1 MRIPWLKINN
11 SNSPLTI
18 ISCSSV
24 VQEDLTHQDEEP
36 EKFYGNITEAQGPHL
51 AAHIFFVTAVL
62 FSRVLFCFVLFFS
75 TALYFLRC
83 LSGNKRI
90 YSDNKI
96 KLQEKN

>member
-24 VQEDLTHQDEEP
+24 VQEDLTHQDQEP
-36 EKFYGNITEAQGPHL
+36 EKSYGNITEARGPHL

-62 FSRVLFCFVLFFS
+62 FSRVFFFVFFFFPA
-75 TALYFLRC
+75 ALYFLRC

-90 YSDNKI
+90 
-96 KLQEKN
+96 